1 MFVFNFTDQNF
12 EKEVFKSQK
21 PVLVDFWAEWCMPC
35 KMMSPI
41 IEEIADEFN
50 DRIKVGKL
58 NIDENPFIATT
69 FSIDAIPTLIL
80 FKNGKVVQRIKAL
93 QPKEV
98 IEEMIHSVIKEN

>member
-1 MFVFNFTDQNF
+1 MAEFIFTDQNF
-12 EKEVFKSQK
+12 KDEVLKSSK
-21 PVLVDFWAEWCMPC
+21 TVLVDFCAEWCMPC

-80 FKNGKVVQRIKAL
+80 LLSKSSILLPRWN
-93 QPKEV
+93 E
-98 IEEMIHSVIKEN
+98 